1 MSLKYHELDLT
12 KEASI
17 KVIKQVLGTD
27 IVPQCFNFMG
37 KDVNL
42 ADHTV
47 LIIHGNEVQFMT
59 LSDFWGY
66 LRTKTSEMLG
76 GKYSV
81 SVSSPN
87 SMFVMSPNQ
96 LGDYPQASVKV
107 FAGVDGEIHMEASIM
122 FKRCFLTASSGRLS
136 FGNPFL
142 HSCIEELNRIG
153 RVASV

>member
-1 MSLKYHELDLT
+1 MSLKYHQIDLSN
-12 KEASI
+12 EASG
-17 KVIKQVLGTD
+17 KLMRQVLGVD
-27 IVPQCFNFMG
+27 LVPTCFNFMG
-37 KDVNL
+37 KEVNL
-42 ADHTV
+42 AEHN
-47 LIIHGNEVQFMT
+47 IIVFHKDQVQFMT
-59 LSDFWGY
+59 LADFWGY
-66 LRTKTSEMLG
+66 LRAETSAMLG

-81 SVSSPN
+81 SLHSPN